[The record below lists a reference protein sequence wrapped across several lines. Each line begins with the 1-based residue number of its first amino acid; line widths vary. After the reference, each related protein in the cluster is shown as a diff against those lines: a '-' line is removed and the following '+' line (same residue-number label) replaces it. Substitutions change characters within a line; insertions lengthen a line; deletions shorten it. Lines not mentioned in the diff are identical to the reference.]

1 MHIQSIYS
9 KAERRMSWQIEGFIW
24 LEWVIE
30 KIWVKHGVTLEEVE
44 EAFYNPPYRV
54 LQAQEG
60 KYRFYGCAESGRY
73 LFVVFV
79 RQGRQVRVITAR
91 DMTDAERRFYN
102 RK

>member
-1 MHIQSIYS
+1 
-9 KAERRMSWQIEGFIW
+9 MSWQIDRFIW

-30 KIWVKHGVTLEEVE
+30 KIAVKHGVSPEEVE
-44 EAFYNPPYRV
+44 EAFYNPPYKI

-60 KYRFYGCAESGRY
+60 KYRLYGCSEIVRY

-79 RQGRQVRVITAR
+79 REERLVRVITAR